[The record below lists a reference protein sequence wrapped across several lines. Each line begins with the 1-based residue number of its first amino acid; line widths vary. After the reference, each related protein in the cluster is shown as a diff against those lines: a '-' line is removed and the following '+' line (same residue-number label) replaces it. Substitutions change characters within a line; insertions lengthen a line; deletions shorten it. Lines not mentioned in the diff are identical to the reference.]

1 MIEDACRASNEIRVW
16 VNTLPG
22 LFFLLLA
29 SFPPPLK
36 SFNPGNKVTTVYNVH
51 ERLVDTQ
58 TMVYIM
64 KDSNGNAYNVTVG
77 DQKLQVGEW
86 L

>member
-16 VNTLPG
+16 INTLPG
-22 LFFLLLA
+22 LFSPLLA
-29 SFPPPLK
+29 SFPPHPK
-36 SFNPGNKVTTVYNVH
+36 SFNPGNEVTTVYNVH

-64 KDSNGNAYNVTVG
+64 KHSNGNAYNVTVG
-77 DQKLQVGEW
+77 DQKLQ
-86 L
+86 

>member
-1 MIEDACRASNEIRVW
+1 MLAE
-16 VNTLPG
+16 LPMKFVSA
-22 LFFLLLA
+22 LIHFQVFF
-29 SFPPPLK
+29 STFPPPPK

-51 ERLVDTQ
+51 ERLVNTQ

-77 DQKLQVGEW
+77 DQKLQVGE
-86 L
+86 